1 MTFGERLKTARKK
14 MGLTQRELEA
24 LAGMPASSIAQF
36 ETGAREP
43 SLRGL
48 GRIVRALRVSADYLL
63 DVDIASLWGMP
74 SDAAVRQ
81 AESAAMVCDRGE
93 KCELCDASLRHNG

>member
-14 MGLTQRELEA
+14 MGLTQRELGA
-24 LAGMPASSIAQF
+24 LAGMPTSSIAQF

-48 GRIVRALRVSADYLL
+48 RKIVMASRVSADYLL
-63 DVDIASLWGMP
+63 GVDIAGLWDM
-74 SDAAVRQ
+74 
-81 AESAAMVCDRGE
+81 
-93 KCELCDASLRHNG
+93 N